1 MKKQRQ
7 QHIFTSR
14 GAGFWIIF
22 WIYIVATGIGVFT
35 FLLTNPE
42 WPMLWRLFCADFA
55 ATIFVWLGSAV
66 FKNSSVYDPYW
77 SVAPVILLTILAV
90 YWHAVSLPALLM
102 LTAIWVWGIRLTL
115 NWAITFRCLSVQ
127 DWRYDKYK
135 QEFPVIWQLVNFTGI
150 HLMPTIIVFLAMI
163 PAVYLLQYSFTANA
177 WTFVAFFLCLF
188 AAFLQLVSD
197 TQMHRFR
204 HECPGQVCN
213 RGVWRFS
220 RHPNYLG
227 EILMWWGIFGILY
240 SVGGSTYLW
249 TATGAFVNTI
259 LFVFISIP
267 LMEKRQLKNKP
278 AYEMYRKQ
286 TGMLF
291 PKFTQK

>member
-1 MKKQRQ
+1 MEKQKQR
-7 QHIFTSR
+7 HIFTSR

-22 WIYIVATGIGVFT
+22 WIYVVATGIGIFT

-42 WPMLWRLFCADFA
+42 WPLLWRLFCADFA
-55 ATIFVWLGSAV
+55 ATVFVWLGSAV

-90 YWHAVSLPALLM
+90 YWHAVSLPAILM

-115 NWAITFRCLSVQ
+115 NWAVTFRCLSVQ

-150 HLMPTIIVFLAMI
+150 HLMPTVIVFLAMI
-163 PAVYLLQYSFTANA
+163 PAVYLLQYPFTANV

-204 HECPGQVCN
+204 RECPGQVCN

-227 EILMWWGIFGILY
+227 EILMWWGIFGMLY